1 MSEQNQKSPVGSQNV
16 VLQQGAA
23 PVYPLITED
32 TGVHTNPEQWLH
44 NFHWDSGVETVLNAA
59 AAVNFGA
66 VVAAGLARRVR
77 EITVRNLSQAATVI
91 TLSVGGVNRLSFD
104 VPGNTTRTWS
114 SEDGRAFTAGQQVQ
128 IASSAAG
135 VGSETF
141 VTASGVEAAQS

>member
-16 VLQQGAA
+16 VLQQGPA
-23 PVYPLITED
+23 PLYPLIVDMIDPNSEEWIHNNHHD
-32 TGVHTNPEQWLH
+32 T
-44 NFHWDSGVETVLNAA
+44 GVETVLNAA

-66 VVAAGLARRVR
+66 VVAAGLVRRVR

-114 SEDGRAFTAGQQVQ
+114 SEDGRAFTAGQQPL

-135 VGSETF
+135 AGTETF